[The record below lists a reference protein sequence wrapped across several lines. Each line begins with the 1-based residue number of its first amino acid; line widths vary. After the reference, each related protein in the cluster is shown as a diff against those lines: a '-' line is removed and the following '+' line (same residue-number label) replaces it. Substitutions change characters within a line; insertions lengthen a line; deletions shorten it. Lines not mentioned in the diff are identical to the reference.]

1 MAWPWSTERTRE
13 RTLPPCPQSAYASR
27 VAPATLAWGWP
38 PPPPRLHSRQPP
50 SPVPPRLT
58 SAEQFLSS
66 MPPHDHRHEGWIKRE
81 IRKGGRERERK
92 ASFHHPST
100 VVALPR
106 FATLLGHPARRSKL
120 PRLLGPTPSLLALL
134 LASFRLEQKNRG
146 GEERTSPPS
155 TRRRHGLAASIAVC
169 ETAKFEI
176 GREGRKKDPLE
187 ANRITVSR
195 IIHAYSL
202 LVCIRDDHHRAN
214 FSPPPLP
221 PLILVY
227 PRERGGQNT
236 YPVNRHTETDRERE
250 FFTV

>member
-155 TRRRHGLAASIAVC
+155 TTTTRRRHGLAASIAVC

-202 LVCIRDDHHRAN
+202 LVCIREPTTTIGPISLLPL
-214 FSPPPLP
+214 SPL
-221 PLILVY
+221 LSLSIQG
-227 PRERGGQNT
+227 REG
-236 YPVNRHTETDRERE
+236 DRTRIR
-250 FFTV
+250 

>member
-1 MAWPWSTERTRE
+1 
-13 RTLPPCPQSAYASR
+13 
-27 VAPATLAWGWP
+27 
-38 PPPPRLHSRQPP
+38 
-50 SPVPPRLT
+50 
-58 SAEQFLSS
+58 

-155 TRRRHGLAASIAVC
+155 TRRRYGLAASIAVC

-202 LVCIRDDHHRAN
+202 LVCIREPTTTIGPISLLPL
-214 FSPPPLP
+214 SPS
-221 PLILVY
+221 Y
-227 PRERGGQNT
+227 PCLSKGERG
-236 YPVNRHTETDRERE
+236 TEHVSGEPAYRDRQRERE
-250 FFTV
+250 SSLPYNNIILVRGDVYSRCIEKILSIERERERNTERVARARARPPLRGRQCRPRGRT